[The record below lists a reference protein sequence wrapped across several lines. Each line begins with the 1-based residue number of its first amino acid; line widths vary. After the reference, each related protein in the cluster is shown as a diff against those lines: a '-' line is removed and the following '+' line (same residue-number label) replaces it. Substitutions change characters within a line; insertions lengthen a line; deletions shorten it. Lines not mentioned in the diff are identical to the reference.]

1 MNSFTSKSGQDVV
14 EQKTQYL
21 CFSIKGEDFGVEIL
35 KVVEIKGWEDVRK
48 LPEAPDYIKGVIDLR
63 GQVVPIVDL
72 RIRFGEREVQYLP
85 TTVIIIIL
93 VEKDDQQVTL
103 GLVVDSVSDVLDVKD
118 DDIRSIPAISAEV
131 NDRYIKGMAR
141 AADGDQMIML
151 LDSDQLLSESEV
163 MALGELSD

>member
-1 MNSFTSKSGQDVV
+1 VNSFTSKSSQDSV
-14 EQKTQYL
+14 EQNTQYL

-72 RIRFGEREVQYLP
+72 RVRFGEQGVQYLP

-93 VEKDDQQVTL
+93 VEKDDRQVTL
-103 GLVVDSVSDVLDVKD
+103 GLVVDSVSDVLDVAAN
-118 DDIRSIPAISAEV
+118 DIRSIPAISAEV
-131 NDRYIKGMAR
+131 NDRYIRGMAR
-141 AADGDQMIML
+141 ATSGDQMIML
-151 LDSDQLLSESEV
+151 LDTDQLLSEGEV
-163 MALGELSD
+163 MALGELAD